1 MIMKTMLMLMI
12 MIMIKNGTEGQL
24 GENDEDDADDQSS
37 TDVQLGN
44 RNADIILFFLIPD
57 AYMYHLF
64 CIFLC

>member
-1 MIMKTMLMLMI
+1 MT
-12 MIMIKNGTEGQL
+12 GTEGQL
-24 GENDEDDADDQSS
+24 GENDEDDADADADDQSS